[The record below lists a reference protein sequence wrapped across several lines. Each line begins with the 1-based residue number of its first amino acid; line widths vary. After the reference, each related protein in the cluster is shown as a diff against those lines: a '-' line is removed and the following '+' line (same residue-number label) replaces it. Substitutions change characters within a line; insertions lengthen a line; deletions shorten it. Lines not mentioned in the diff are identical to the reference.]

1 MDAFKRRVFD
11 LQNTPVHESSQVGK
25 YYRPLSSTFHLPASE
40 SRDYHQVSTLHY
52 PSKVMSIF
60 STIGIIT
67 KPFLPDTPRILNQ
80 VQQWIQEHGKTA
92 IVDSASMDGPPC
104 NTSPMRLRIEAE
116 ADLLIVLG
124 GDGTMLSGA
133 RLVERRSIPILGV
146 NMGGLG
152 FLTETTFEALPKALH
167 KIFSGD
173 FQLDTRLMLQVELRR
188 QGKTVEAYSAL
199 NDIVISKGHLA
210 RMIATK
216 VWIDQTFMTNLRGDG
231 LIVATPTGSTAYSL
245 SAGGPILDPRLEVLL
260 INPICPHTLSHRP
273 FLASSQAPISVEL
286 TSPEGAMATIDGQ
299 IGTEMMK
306 EDLVKIQ
313 ASPHRTQL
321 IRFPDR
327 NYFEVL
333 RSKLKWGDGNP

>member
-1 MDAFKRRVFD
+1 
-11 LQNTPVHESSQVGK
+11 
-25 YYRPLSSTFHLPASE
+25 
-40 SRDYHQVSTLHY
+40 
-52 PSKVMSIF
+52 MSIF

-67 KPFLPDTPRILNQ
+67 KPFLPDTPRILEQ
-80 VQQWIQEHGKTA
+80 VRQWVHKQGKTA
-92 IVDSASMDGPPC
+92 IVDSESM
-104 NTSPMRLRIEAE
+104 NTSPSYISPTRLRIEAE

-152 FLTETTFEALPKALH
+152 FLTETTFEDVPKALT
-167 KIFSGD
+167 KIMEGEFT
-173 FQLDTRLMLQVELRR
+173 LDTRLMLQVELHRE
-188 QGKTVEAYSAL
+188 GKVIEAYSAL
-199 NDIVISKGHLA
+199 NDVAISKGHLA
-210 RMIATK
+210 RMIATR
-216 VWIDQTFMTNLRGDG
+216 VWVDQDFMTNLRGDG

-245 SAGGPILDPRLEVLL
+245 SAGGPILDPRLDVLL

-273 FLASSQAPISVEL
+273 FLASSQVPISIEL
-286 TSPEGAMATIDGQ
+286 TSQEGAMATIDGQ
-299 IGTEMMK
+299 IGTEMNK
-306 EDLVKIQ
+306 RDLVKIR

-333 RSKLKWGDGNP
+333 RSKLKWGDG